1 MAIVLQWTISTINI
15 KLSIYNSLLWQ
26 CFKVEKKKSFFFVLF
41 FCCTFCKQFIKRN
54 HLKLPVFAFINVL
67 AWVLFYRIQGLNSA
81 VYALGFLFLIWS
93 PFRRCDTGCSHYI
106 NQYRSNFWMTWHVK
120 IYAKSFILEVN
131 RAALFLLIL
140 VVTRHL
146 IGWYSWRDMYYIL

>member
-1 MAIVLQWTISTINI
+1 M
-15 KLSIYNSLLWQ
+15 
-26 CFKVEKKKSFFFVLF
+26 
-41 FCCTFCKQFIKRN
+41 
-54 HLKLPVFAFINVL
+54 FAFINVL

-146 IGWYSWRDMYYIL
+146 IGWYSWRDVLYFITYLGMETHPLDNIFQELLFFLHVNLTSTLACMCIQERINRIWLSLSIFLCIIKLENKM